1 MDANVVLP
9 FASSTLSFL
18 FFILL
23 IDQRRER
30 RRPYQL
36 VWAVG
41 MLWYALSAG
50 TECPSL
56 VASCGGAAR
65 GTQARDTNGAPDR
78 GCDRR
83 APEHARAGEPHRG
96 QNYWARSK

>member
-9 FASSTLSFL
+9 FASSALSFL

-41 MLWYALSAG
+41 MLWCALSAG
-50 TECPSL
+50 TECP
-56 VASCGGAAR
+56 
-65 GTQARDTNGAPDR
+65 
-78 GCDRR
+78 
-83 APEHARAGEPHRG
+83 
-96 QNYWARSK
+96 